1 MKQKRL
7 VTIQDIS
14 CFGKCSITVALPVIS
29 AMGIECAII
38 PTAVLSTHTGGFTG
52 YTFCDLTEEIPKI
65 KDHWSSLGLGFDA
78 VYTGYLGSKEQL
90 KLVGDFFDTFRTPEN
105 IIFVDPVMADNGVLY
120 GGFPEDFPKGMAE
133 LCAKAD
139 YIVPNLTEAA
149 FMLGEEFRAPAT
161 YDENYIRGLLRRLRE
176 LGCPNPIVTG
186 VCYESSRQGVVAYL
200 SEKDEFVEYFS
211 ENIPV
216 SYHGTGDVFSSSLCG
231 ALTRGLPMEKALK
244 IAVDY
249 TVAAIRETIDDP
261 EHFYGV
267 KFENVIPGLLES
279 LSE

>member
-14 CFGKCSITVALPVIS
+14 CFGKCSITVALPVLS

-52 YTFCDLTEEIPKI
+52 YTFCDLTDEIPKI
-65 KDHWSSLGLGFDA
+65 RDHWKSLDLRFDA
-78 VYTGYLGSKEQL
+78 IYTGYLGSKQQL
-90 KLVGDFFDTFRTPEN
+90 ELVGDFFDTFRTPDN
-105 IIFVDPVMADNGVLY
+105 MIFVDPVMADNGVLY
-120 GGFPEDFPKGMAE
+120 GGFPQDFPKGMAA
-133 LCAKAD
+133 LCSKAD

-149 FMLGEEFRAPAT
+149 FMLGEEFHAPAT
-161 YDENYIRGLLRRLRE
+161 YDESYIRGLLRRLRD

-200 SEKDEFVEYFS
+200 SERDEFVEYFS

-231 ALTRGLPMEKALK
+231 ALTKGFAMEKALK

-249 TVAAIRETIDDP
+249 TVASIRETVDDP
-261 EHFYGV
+261 DHFYGV
-267 KFENVIPGLLES
+267 KFENVIPQLLES
-279 LSE
+279 LR

>member
-14 CFGKCSITVALPVIS
+14 CFGKCSITVALPVLS
-29 AMGIECAII
+29 AMGLECAII

-52 YTFCDLTEEIPKI
+52 YTFCDLTDEIPKI
-65 KDHWSSLGLGFDA
+65 SEHWKGLDLKFDSI
-78 VYTGYLGSKEQL
+78 YTGYLGSERQL
-90 KLVGDFFDTFRTPEN
+90 DLVSRFFDDFKTDRN

-120 GGFPEDFPKGMAE
+120 GGFPEDFPKGMAK

-149 FMLGEEFRAPAT
+149 FMLGEEFHAPAT
-161 YDENYIRGLLRRLRE
+161 YDEAYIHALLKRLRA

-186 VCYESSRQGVVAYL
+186 VCYEPSRQGAVAYL
-200 SEKDEFVEYFS
+200 SEKNEFVEYFS

-231 ALTRGLPMEKALK
+231 ALTLGVPMQKALK

-249 TVAAIRETIDDP
+249 TVASIRETIDDP
-261 EHFYGV
+261 DHFYGV
-267 KFENVIPGLLES
+267 KFENVIPRFLDS
-279 LSE
+279 LG